1 MYTRRSRSVRFSAV
15 AGLAAVAVIAAG
27 CSPFAAGGGS
37 SDGEVELTLVTL
49 DGGDDNKALE
59 DIIAGFEAAN
69 PGVTVSATFV
79 PEDTYAT
86 KLKTMLLAE
95 PPDIASPYGWDQ
107 TLTFEPL
114 NDIVI
119 DEYGIDLDDYSSVI
133 RTTCEWDGT
142 VFCLGTTVGSM
153 VTFYN
158 KDMFDEKGVAYP
170 NATTPM
176 TFPEMADLAA
186 QLTTPGATPEETVYG
201 AEMALLLAYIDPANV
216 MDDTGRIVGVT
227 QPDFSDTVQILSDM
241 VADGVSPSAGVLDAL
256 GGGLSSSLFVDGR
269 VAMMIT
275 DNFAIDLL
283 EQEGMNYGIAPTPVV
298 PGNDPWIVSWT
309 NGFGIPRGAEH
320 REEAAAFMA
329 YLAQEGQEIQARFG
343 IMPTE
348 IATAEEWAT
357 TPERQQLFEVN
368 SLIRTSVF
376 NPNQWAWNGPIIDAV
391 AEAYLG
397 GPVEQLLADAEPKA
411 QQANDTTW
419 EQFDQVL
426 AASGLE

>member
-1 MYTRRSRSVRFSAV
+1 MNTRRSRTVRLISVA
-15 AGLAAVAVIAAG
+15 ALAAAAVVVAG
-27 CSPFAAGGGS
+27 CSPFAGGGGAA
-37 SDGEVELTLVTL
+37 DGDVELTLVTL

-59 DIIAGFEAAN
+59 DIIAGFEDAN
-69 PGVTVSATFV
+69 PGVSVSATFV

-114 NDIVI
+114 NDLVLT
-119 DEYGIDLDDYSSVI
+119 DYDVDLDEYSSVI

-158 KDMFDEKGVAYP
+158 KDMFDEKGIAYP
-170 NATTPM
+170 DATTPM
-176 TFPEMADLAA
+176 TFEEMADLAA
-186 QLTTPGATPEETVYG
+186 RLTTAGSSPEDTVYG
-201 AEMALLLAYIDPANV
+201 AEMALLVAYLDPANV
-216 MDDTGRIVGVT
+216 LDDTGRIVEVT
-227 QPDFSDTVQILSDM
+227 EPEFADTVQLLADM

-256 GGGLSSSLFVDGR
+256 GGGLGSSLFVDGR

-283 EQEGMNYGIAPTPVV
+283 EEAEMNYGIAPTPIVA
-298 PGNDPWIVSWT
+298 GNEPWIVSWT
-309 NGFGIPRGAEH
+309 NGFGIPRGAEN
-320 REEAAAFMA
+320 RDEAAKFLA
-329 YLAQEGQEIQARFG
+329 YMAQEGQTIQAEFG
-343 IMPTE
+343 IMPTQLE
-348 IATAEEWAT
+348 VAQDWAD

-376 NPNQWAWNGPIIDAV
+376 NPNQWAWNGPIIDAI
-391 AEAYLG
+391 AEANLG
-397 GPVEQLLADAEPKA
+397 GPVEQLLGDAEPKA
-411 QQANDTTW
+411 QQGNDTTW